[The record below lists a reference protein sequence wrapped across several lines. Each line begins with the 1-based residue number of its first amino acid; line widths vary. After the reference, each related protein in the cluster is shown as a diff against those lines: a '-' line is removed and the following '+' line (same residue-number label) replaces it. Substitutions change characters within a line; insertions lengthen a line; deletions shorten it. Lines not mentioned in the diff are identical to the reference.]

1 MTMAQYLNPHQ
12 ARRHEPTM
20 YENLLGD
27 AIERAYAA
35 GHHDLDSLVAS
46 LNDQAVPSPDGQP
59 WTADLFTKEMQRLG
73 A

>member
-1 MTMAQYLNPHQ
+1 MAQYLNPHQ

-35 GHHDLDSLVAS
+35 GHHDLGSLVAS

-59 WTADLFTKEMQRLG
+59 WTAELFTKEMQRLG

>member
-35 GHHDLDSLVAS
+35 GHNDLDSLVAS

-59 WTADLFTKEMQRLG
+59 WTAELFTKEMQRLG